1 MSICCNYT
9 SGAILLPLQVWTGER
24 SLPNKSKYRTRNPT
38 WLFTRVNRLAQGKIY
53 SKRHCGHRF
62 NQLILGM
69 TQAMSISKGHNIH
82 MIPLYFAGEVTLRIT
97 LKDAI
102 LPSHLYKSCHT
113 NQSDAEALCCEIPFS
128 TATGAEQMS
137 DAHRWH
143 CTRDQNGHV
152 SKLGTLL
159 GTRILVKQLLG
170 TWKVS
175 RAPVKFDTKPS
186 FWKPNGKW
194 AASEKKCH
202 FKDVLRKW
210 NPPAETAM
218 LPHDPHVLRKSLS
231 L

>member
-1 MSICCNYT
+1 
-9 SGAILLPLQVWTGER
+9 
-24 SLPNKSKYRTRNPT
+24 
-38 WLFTRVNRLAQGKIY
+38 
-53 SKRHCGHRF
+53 
-62 NQLILGM
+62 
-69 TQAMSISKGHNIH
+69 MSISKGHNIH
-82 MIPLYFAGEVTLRIT
+82 MIPLYFAGEVTLRLT

-102 LPSHLYKSCHT
+102 LPSHLYICHT
-113 NQSDAEALCCEIPFS
+113 NQMLKPFVLCCEIPFS

-170 TWKVS
+170 TWNVS

-194 AASEKKCH
+194 AASEKCH
-202 FKDVLRKW
+202 FEDVLRKW